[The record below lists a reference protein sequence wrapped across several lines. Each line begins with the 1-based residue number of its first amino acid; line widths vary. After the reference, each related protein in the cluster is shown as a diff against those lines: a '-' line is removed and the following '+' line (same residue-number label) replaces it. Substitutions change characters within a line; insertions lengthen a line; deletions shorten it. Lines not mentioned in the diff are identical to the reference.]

1 MTLSRG
7 ARATLTGLLVVG
19 LVFMYVPLLIVLVNS
34 FNVSRTFNWPPTG
47 FTLEWWSSAL
57 QSADMLAAFRTSIIV
72 AAVASTVSI
81 VLGTMLAFA
90 IGRYQWF
97 GRESVSF
104 LVVLPIALPGIVTG
118 VSLSAAVSTLRQ
130 PVADVFG
137 VDLNLGMFTTIVG
150 HVTFTIVI
158 IYNNALARLRRM
170 AGSVEEASMDL
181 GADTFQ
187 TFRFVT
193 FPAIRGALVAGAL
206 LAFGL
211 SFDEIIVTRFV
222 AGPGVETLPLWIFNN
237 LFRPY
242 EGPVVNAVAALMIV
256 LAVIPIWASQRLS
269 SDESSRGG
277 GLI

>member
-7 ARATLTGLLVVG
+7 ARATLLVLLVLG
-19 LVFMYVPLLIVLVNS
+19 MVFMYLPLLIVLVNS
-34 FNVSRTFNWPPTG
+34 FNASRTFAWPPTG
-47 FTLEWWSSAL
+47 LTLEWWSSAL
-57 QSADMLAAFRTSIIV
+57 TSEEMLAAFRTSIAV
-72 AAVASTVSI
+72 AAVATVISM

-97 GRESVSF
+97 GREAVSF
-104 LVVLPIALPGIVTG
+104 LVVLPIALPGIITG
-118 VSLSAAVSTLRQ
+118 ISLAAAVTTLRE

-137 VDLNLGMFTTIVG
+137 VTLNLGMLTVIVG

-158 IYNNALARLRRM
+158 VYNNAIARLRRM

-187 TFRFVT
+187 TFRLVT
-193 FPAIRGALVAGAL
+193 FPAIRGALVAGGM

-211 SFDEIIVTRFV
+211 SFDEVIVTRFV

-242 EGPVVNAVAALMIV
+242 EGPVVNAVAALMIL
-256 LAVIPIWASQRLS
+256 LAIIPIWASQRLS